1 MEKLYYSIGE
11 VAELLGENVSA
22 IRFWSNAFETYVKPS
37 RNTKGNRQYT
47 AGDIDAL
54 KQIRHLVKVE
64 GMTLDG
70 AARTLGANR
79 SKIDTSVKA
88 LESLKA
94 IREQLVE
101 IKESL

>member
-11 VAELLGENVSA
+11 VAEQLDENVSA
-22 IRFWSNAFETYVKPS
+22 IRFWSNAFEAYVKPR

-47 AGDIDAL
+47 VEDIEAL